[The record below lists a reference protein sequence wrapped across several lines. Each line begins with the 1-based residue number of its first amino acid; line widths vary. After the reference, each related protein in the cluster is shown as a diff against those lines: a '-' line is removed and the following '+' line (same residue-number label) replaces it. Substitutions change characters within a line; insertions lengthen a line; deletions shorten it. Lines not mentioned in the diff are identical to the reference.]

1 MEKAIKDIVD
11 MFLEYANGDGKL
23 SKDELKKMIEK
34 EIQNPELKVSD
45 PCSCTCHHLMQLCWL
60 DQFSHQA
67 KICAVDFDKAMKRM
81 DKNRDGE
88 IDFKEFLKCMS
99 SMAKCYHHKKKGN
112 GKECEE
118 HCS

>member
-1 MEKAIKDIVD
+1 MARMEKAIKDIVD

-45 PCSCTCHHLMQLCWL
+45 P
-60 DQFSHQA
+60 F
-67 KICAVDFDKAMKRM
+67 DFDKAMKRM

-99 SMAKCYHHKKKGN
+99 SMAKCYHHKKTGN
-112 GKECEE
+112 GKE
-118 HCS
+118 SFGIQRDKPT

>member
-1 MEKAIKDIVD
+1 MARMEQAIKDMVD

-23 SKDELKKMIEK
+23 NKDELKNMIQK
-34 EIQNPELKVSD
+34 EVQNPELK
-45 PCSCTCHHLMQLCWL
+45 
-60 DQFSHQA
+60 A
-67 KICAVDFDKAMKRM
+67 KLGAVDFDKAMERM

-99 SMAKCYHHKKKGN
+99 CMAKCYYHKKTGK

-118 HCS
+118 K

>member
-1 MEKAIKDIVD
+1 MARMEKAIKDIVD

-34 EIQNPELKVSD
+34 EIQNPELK
-45 PCSCTCHHLMQLCWL
+45 
-60 DQFSHQA
+60 A

-88 IDFKEFLKCMS
+88 IDFKEFLNTNFDLPPPDSVTHDCNP
-99 SMAKCYHHKKKGN
+99 AKRKVYF
-112 GKECEE
+112 
-118 HCS
+118 